1 MASRIGA
8 NIRRLSVSP
17 GCFRANLR
25 TAGPKISSMMK
36 FLKRWQTASSG
47 PNSNKIVVLTEDE
60 MQRRYGPHIIRTIAP
75 HDEMYTGDLQIY
87 LRVAYSALRF
97 IQLSLLAANRPAPKS
112 ILDFPSG
119 HGRVLRV
126 LKAAFPK
133 AELAAVDINADAVD
147 FCGATFGAKTGY
159 STPDPEQIRIADRF
173 DLIFC
178 GSLLTHLDAPRWPGF
193 LKMFHS
199 LLSPGGI
206 LVFSTHGEVTRE
218 RLQRGEYS
226 FYAVSEA
233 GGEQLIADYLQ
244 TGFGYADYAPD
255 SNYGVSLSSLA
266 WVQSQLANI
275 AGLQLTACFPRQW
288 LEHHDVWAC
297 QNIQSSKE

>member
-1 MASRIGA
+1 
-8 NIRRLSVSP
+8 
-17 GCFRANLR
+17 
-25 TAGPKISSMMK
+25 MMK
-36 FLKRWQTASSG
+36 FLKRRQASVSELT
-47 PNSNKIVVLTEDE
+47 PNKVEVLTEAE
-60 MQRRYGPHIIRTIAP
+60 MEQQYGPRIIRTIAP
-75 HDEMYTGDLQIY
+75 NDEMYTGDLQIY

-97 IQLSLLAANRPAPKS
+97 TQLSLLAANRPAPKS

-126 LKAAFPK
+126 LKAAFPD
-133 AELAAVDINADAVD
+133 AALAAVDINADAVD

-218 RLQRGEYS
+218 RIKRGEHS
-226 FYAVSEA
+226 FYAVSETA
-233 GGEQLIADYLQ
+233 AQQLVADYLQ
-244 TGFGYADYAPD
+244 TGFGYADYSPD

-266 WVQSQLANI
+266 WVQEQLANI
-275 AGLQLTACFPRQW
+275 EGLQLVACLPRQW